1 MWNRKNPKN
10 KNEVSAIQMQ
20 VLYNAILE
28 KVEEM
33 KASPQTFSI
42 VPQMAAVPQIRQA
55 QPKSYTYYHQAKI
68 DCLTEEQWVAL
79 AQEIE
84 NDPILPIKQKNI
96 LLNNR

>member
-1 MWNRKNPKN
+1 MWNRKNPKK
-10 KNEVSAIQMQ
+10 KNEVSAVQMQ

-42 VPQMAAVPQIRQA
+42 APQMAAVPQIRQA